1 MLAGIC
7 EFTTLQA
14 SFEDD
19 LRAFRAAGFGGIGV
33 CELKLP
39 ADGAAAALLRA
50 SGLHATAC
58 IPEVPGILPLPL
70 FPGPDEV
77 EVRIEAL
84 SASVRR
90 LAELE
95 PECVL
100 FLTGPGPERRD
111 LVVEGIR
118 RIAEAGR
125 EAGVRVALEPVH
137 PSQHETF
144 SFVNSIADA
153 IALLDEAGTPD
164 VGLLVDVWHVGGDP
178 DLVSHPDRIYGVHV
192 SDRREPTRSHFDRL
206 LPGDG
211 VLPLPRILRTIRG
224 AGYDGWYDV
233 EVFSDDGTFGDSFP
247 DSLWAAEPAEVA
259 RRARE
264 SLERVL

>member
-14 SFEDD
+14 SFEED
-19 LRAFRAAGFGGIGV
+19 LRAFREAGVRGIGV

-39 ADGAAAALLRA
+39 ADGAAAALLRDSA
-50 SGLHATAC
+50 LHATAC
-58 IPEVPGILPLPL
+58 IPAVPGILPLPL
-70 FPGPDEV
+70 FEGPDEV

-84 SASVRR
+84 CASVRR

-100 FLTGPGPERRD
+100 FLTGPGPEHRD

-137 PSQHETF
+137 PTQRETF

-164 VGLLVDVWHVGGDP
+164 VGLLVDVWHVGDDP
-178 DLVSHPDRIYGVHV
+178 DLGSYPDRIYGVHV

-211 VLPLPRILRTIRG
+211 VLPLPRIVRTIRE

-233 EVFSDDGTFGDSFP
+233 EVFSDDGTFGDAFP
-247 DSLWAAEPAEVA
+247 DSLWAEAPAEVA

-264 SLERVL
+264 SLERLL